1 LIFDIDHIGVRKMS
15 QVLSRSVA
23 LVLAANVALILWV
36 NTLAPMA
43 A

>member
-1 LIFDIDHIGVRKMS
+1 MS

-23 LVLAANVALILWV
+23 LVLAANVALILWA
-36 NTLAPMA
+36 NTLAPIA

>member
-1 LIFDIDHIGVRKMS
+1 MS
-15 QVLSRSVA
+15 QTLSRSVA
-23 LVLAANVALILWV
+23 LVLAANVAFILWV